1 MLFGVLLATASGCSQ
16 ECLTLCNVW
25 FDYQRD
31 VCGETEVEDER
42 VGCISDYRSGQATEA
57 ESTQCAARAAE
68 IEALTDA
75 SCCAGAVSTCDS
87 IVGAD
92 DDDSAPGS

>member
-1 MLFGVLLATASGCSQ
+1 MGTLTGAGCSQ
-16 ECLTLCNVW
+16 ECLSLCNVW

-42 VGCISDYRSGQATEA
+42 VVCISDYQSGQATEA
-57 ESTQCAARAAE
+57 EATQCAARAAE
-68 IEALTDA
+68 IEALSDD
-75 SCCAGAVSTCDS
+75 SCCAGSTASCAS

-92 DDDSAPGS
+92 DDDSASGS